1 MACCCQPCS
10 GPCDQANPCPPGC
23 SCVNGYCVPSSS
35 CDRACFTP
43 DTDNSAEAG
52 DCDPGC
58 TCICQCTQ
66 TIVKPGNVA
75 PPDNAAVFRSNG
87 FHDGY
92 TEVELR
98 TNGYGTD
105 CDSAGKSYQEQFNP
119 SYCPIQGI
127 WGDQSDVDI
136 NQQLIGNETGDG
148 VIEVSGNDI
157 PANPPPPP
165 GFPRVGWKIVNGPF
179 VGWYFID
186 QTDAGVHVP
195 RCYEGTFP

>member
-1 MACCCQPCS
+1 VD
-10 GPCDQANPCPPGC
+10 GH
-23 SCVNGYCVPSSS
+23 CVPSSS

-52 DCDPGC
+52 DCDLGC
-58 TCICQCTQ
+58 YCLCSCSQ
-66 TIVKPGNVA
+66 TIVKPGNVE
-75 PPDNAAVFRSNG
+75 PPNNAAVFRSNG

-92 TEVELR
+92 TEVELS
-98 TNGYGTD
+98 TAGYGTD

-148 VIEVSGNDI
+148 VIEVFGNDF
-157 PANPPPPP
+157 ANPPVP
-165 GFPRVGWKIVNGPF
+165 GFPRTGWKIIKGPF
-179 VGWYFID
+179 SGWYFID
-186 QTDAGVHVP
+186 QPSYGAFGGRCHGGV
-195 RCYEGTFP
+195 FP